1 MKKEIVGYK
10 YAKNKTT
17 NVSHYQSGS
26 YKTFC
31 LFIVG
36 LRSFSNA
43 FNAQS
48 RRD

>member
-1 MKKEIVGYK
+1 MKKEIAVYK
-10 YAKNKTT
+10 YAKNKPT
-17 NVSHYQSGS
+17 NVSRYQSAS

-36 LRSFSNA
+36 SRSFSNA

-48 RRD
+48 RRN

>member
-10 YAKNKTT
+10 YAKNKPTK
-17 NVSHYQSGS
+17 VSRYQSGS
-26 YKTFC
+26 YKLFC

-36 LRSFSNA
+36 SRSFSNA

-48 RRD
+48 HCD

>member
-10 YAKNKTT
+10 YAKNKIK
-17 NVSHYQSGS
+17 NVSRYQSAS

-36 LRSFSNA
+36 SRSFSNA

-48 RRD
+48 HRD